1 MIVKRIVK
9 LTIEQVADCLEM
21 WAREYA
27 GIDFEY
33 SDFYCG
39 IGKDM
44 EERAKWHRTNK
55 LHCIK
60 TDSRESAGAVEDEMN
75 KRGFNTGSRPD
86 NGGTEESVYVYIYPV
101 TPGTRE
107 TAD

>member
-1 MIVKRIVK
+1 MIEKRTVK

-44 EERAKWHRTNK
+44 DERAEWHNTSILRY
-55 LHCIK
+55 IK
-60 TDSRESAGAVEDEMN
+60 TDSRLSAGEVEKAMSD
-75 KRGFNTGSRPD
+75 RGFDIGANPD
-86 NGGTEESVYVYIYPV
+86 NGGDEESIYIYIYPI
-101 TPGTRE
+101 TPYTRQ